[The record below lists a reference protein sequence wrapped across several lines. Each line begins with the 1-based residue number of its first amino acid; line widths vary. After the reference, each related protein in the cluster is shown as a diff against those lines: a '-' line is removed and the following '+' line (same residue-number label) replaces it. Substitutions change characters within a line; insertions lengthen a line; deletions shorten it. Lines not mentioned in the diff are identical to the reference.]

1 MDCHEAD
8 AALDCLMD
16 GDSSLYEQRQVLAH
30 LEVCARCREEY
41 AYRQLLQRTIR
52 QDGANIQ
59 VPEQLWD
66 DIRARLDHVERS
78 RRRRPKRWLH
88 WGALAGCAGALA
100 LVLATLLGPRGFH
113 PPASPFMTESV
124 NNYIRYLLD
133 DPPYDLQT
141 SDADRVRRWFQG
153 RLDFMVEPPDLRG
166 EGFQLVGTR
175 VGYFLDRLVA
185 EMGYRRDGYRLSLFI
200 TKGHGIERLVG
211 ERVSVG
217 GQEFFIKQAKGY
229 TVVAWRDEP
238 ANVVCSVV
246 ADLDR
251 EQLFRLALKVARVQS

>member
-1 MDCHEAD
+1 MDCQEAD

-16 GDSSLYEQRQVLAH
+16 GEAPLHEQRQVLTH

-52 QDGANIQ
+52 QNGANIQ

-66 DIRARLDHVERS
+66 DIRARLDHVDRL
-78 RRRRPKRWLH
+78 RRLRPKRWLH

-100 LVLATLLGPRGFH
+100 LVLATLLGPWGFH

-124 NNYIRYLLD
+124 NNYIRYLLED
-133 DPPYDLQT
+133 APYDLRT
-141 SDADRVRRWFQG
+141 SDADLVRRWFQG
-153 RLDFMVEPPDLRG
+153 RLDFMAAPPDLQG

-175 VGYFLDRLVA
+175 LGYFLDRLIA
-185 EMGYRRDGYRLSLFI
+185 EMGYRRDSHHLSLFI
-200 TKGHGIERLVG
+200 TKGNGIDRLAG

-217 GQEFFIKQAKGY
+217 GQEFFINNAKGY
-229 TVVAWRDEP
+229 TVVAWRDAH

-251 EQLFRLALKVARVQS
+251 DQLFHIALKVARVQS